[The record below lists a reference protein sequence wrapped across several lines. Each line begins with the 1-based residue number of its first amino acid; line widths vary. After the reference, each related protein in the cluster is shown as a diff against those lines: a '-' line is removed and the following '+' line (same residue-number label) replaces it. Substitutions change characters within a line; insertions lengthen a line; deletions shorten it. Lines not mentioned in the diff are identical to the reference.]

1 MADLQVGSVL
11 VTGSNRGIGLEL
23 VKKFL
28 ESPVPPDW
36 VFATC
41 RDPEG
46 PKAQEL
52 KALASE
58 HSNLMVLQLDV
69 TNHSSILEAAKKVES
84 KLDGSGLNLVINN
97 AAMMHRTMLH
107 DSTREDLMESYDN
120 NVIGPLLVSQVFLP
134 LLKKAAQGNPAA
146 ALSCKKAA
154 VINISAVLGSI
165 ELVPELLDFC
175 PVIPYRLS
183 KIWGIQSS
191 SLCSRHW
198 ISSRE
203 QQCLCF
209 TCLCCFKSCTLFLDC
224 CVPLPHLR
232 LLTVA
237 FQTATK
243 HYSTHNKRSCHNVD
257 LPTSALWDEWVL
269 V

>member
-120 NVIGPLLVSQVFLP
+120 NVIGPLLVALNMLTRCQAETYRKDGILSVAIHPGWVQTDMGSMAAPLTKDASVRGMLRVLASLSEKNTGTMMDWEGNTLP
-134 LLKKAAQGNPAA
+134 
-146 ALSCKKAA
+146 
-154 VINISAVLGSI
+154 
-165 ELVPELLDFC
+165 
-175 PVIPYRLS
+175 
-183 KIWGIQSS
+183 W
-191 SLCSRHW
+191 
-198 ISSRE
+198 
-203 QQCLCF
+203 
-209 TCLCCFKSCTLFLDC
+209 
-224 CVPLPHLR
+224 
-232 LLTVA
+232 
-237 FQTATK
+237 
-243 HYSTHNKRSCHNVD
+243 
-257 LPTSALWDEWVL
+257 
-269 V
+269 